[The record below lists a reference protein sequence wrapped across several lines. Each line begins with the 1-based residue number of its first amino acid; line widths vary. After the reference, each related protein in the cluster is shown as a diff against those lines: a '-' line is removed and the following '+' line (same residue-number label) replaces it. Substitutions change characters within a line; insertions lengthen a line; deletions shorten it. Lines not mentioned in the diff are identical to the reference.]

1 MGLMEGWKEERL
13 GSQLESIP
21 LSETES
27 KVGLH
32 LGSRQAN
39 RYTLQRAESFQSGPE
54 AFKTQL
60 EKQKGLRK
68 TSRQRRQP
76 VAARTPVRLGTT
88 AAPWGKLCV
97 CWDPDI

>member
-1 MGLMEGWKEERL
+1 MGLMEGWKEERI

-21 LSETES
+21 LPETES

-39 RYTLQRAESFQSGPE
+39 CYTLQRAESFQTGPE
-54 AFKTQL
+54 AFKTRL
-60 EKQKGLRK
+60 EKQKGLHE

-76 VAARTPVRLGTT
+76 MAARTPVRLGTT
-88 AAPWGKLCV
+88 APWGKLCV